1 VKLTNA
7 GAIILTVISLV
18 LCAVQA
24 GIWAKAEEHSRSETE
39 LQNREGRNPPNE
51 MPGVAG
57 LGLLVLS
64 GVLLSIPEKTDL

>member
-1 VKLTNA
+1 MKLSNTL
-7 GAIILTVISLV
+7 AIVLTVISVV

-24 GIWAKAEEHSRSETE
+24 GIWAKAEEHTRSETE
-39 LQNREGRNPPNE
+39 LQNRESRNPPNE